1 MPEFLHGI
9 LIAYLQIERS
19 YSLFKFYTFLRCCT
33 MASTTEKKIMDAD
46 KKIETRSDPC
56 LIMDRYSSV
65 EIAVNNSEPVYMF
78 KIRNSPF
85 AGIAILVKEDSVVLK
100 HLKVGD
106 KLNLKY
112 NPAVASELP
121 EYRTT
126 EIRHIIKN
134 NNERYNGHYLV
145 DFAVSDN

>member
-1 MPEFLHGI
+1 MI
-9 LIAYLQIERS
+9 I
-19 YSLFKFYTFLRCCT
+19 
-33 MASTTEKKIMDAD
+33 
-46 KKIETRSDPC
+46 
-56 LIMDRYSSV
+56 DRYNSV
-65 EIAVNNSEPVYMF
+65 EIKVGKSEPVYMF
-78 KIRNSPF
+78 KIRISPF

-112 NPAVASELP
+112 NPAVASEVP

-134 NNERYNGHYLV
+134 HNGRFNGHYLV
-145 DFAVSDN
+145 DFAVSEN

>member
-1 MPEFLHGI
+1 M
-9 LIAYLQIERS
+9 ATAIEN
-19 YSLFKFYTFLRCCT
+19 
-33 MASTTEKKIMDAD
+33 KIVNAD
-46 KKIETRSDPC
+46 EKIETISDPC
-56 LIMDRYSSV
+56 LMMDRYSSV
-65 EIAVNNSEPVYMF
+65 EIAVNSSEPVYMF

-112 NPAVASELP
+112 NPAVASDLP

-126 EIRHIIKN
+126 EIRHITKEN
-134 NNERYNGHYLV
+134 NGRSNGHYLV
-145 DFAVSDN
+145 DFAVSEN

>member
-1 MPEFLHGI
+1 
-9 LIAYLQIERS
+9 
-19 YSLFKFYTFLRCCT
+19 
-33 MASTTEKKIMDAD
+33 MATTIEKKIMDTD

-65 EIAVNNSEPVYMF
+65 EIAVNNSKLVYMF
-78 KIRNSPF
+78 KIRNSPLS
-85 AGIAILVKEDSVVLK
+85 GIAILVKEDSVILK

-112 NPAVASELP
+112 NPAVASDLP

-126 EIRHIIKN
+126 EIRHIIKDN
-134 NNERYNGHYLV
+134 NGRYNGHYLV
-145 DFAVSDN
+145 DFAVSEN

>member
-1 MPEFLHGI
+1 MLPGGCGTI
-9 LIAYLQIERS
+9 
-19 YSLFKFYTFLRCCT
+19 K
-33 MASTTEKKIMDAD
+33 TEEEIMDATE
-46 KKIETRSDPC
+46 KLETKSDPC
-56 LIMDRYSSV
+56 MIIDRYSSV
-65 EIAVNNSEPVYMF
+65 EITVGISEPTYMF

-85 AGIAILVKEDSVVLK
+85 ADVAILVKEDSVVLK

-126 EIRHIIKN
+126 EIRHIKKSGN
-134 NNERYNGHYLV
+134 GRFNGHYLV
-145 DFAVSDN
+145 DFAVSEN